1 MLIPTSQN
9 TKTISDLRER
19 PVELLKKLSSSYGPL
34 YIFYRSKPN
43 AVMLSLDAYQKLI
56 DLAEDYLDSLKA
68 EEYEKIN
75 KKKIKWLKQKD
86 LEKKL
91 KSLEI

>member
-1 MLIPTSQN
+1 MLIPTAQN
-9 TKTISDLRER
+9 TKTVSDLRER
-19 PVELLKKLSSSYGPL
+19 PTELLKRLSSSSGPL

-43 AVMLSLDAYQKLI
+43 AVMLSLSAYQKLL

-68 EEYEKIN
+68 EEYEKMD

-86 LEKKL
+86 LESKL

>member
-1 MLIPTSQN
+1 MLIPTTQN

-19 PVELLKKLSSSYGPL
+19 PTELLKKLSSSYGPL

-43 AVMLSLDAYQKLI
+43 AVMLSLVAYQKLL

-68 EEYEKIN
+68 EEYEKID
-75 KKKIKWLKQKD
+75 KKKIKWLNQKD
-86 LEKKL
+86 LENKL